1 MEVCQLCVIYFP
13 DVFYLFCSLPNLPVI
28 CQFGW
33 IMCRTPACFAE
44 SNLSAVNQNQTAKIL
59 RKWLHPIVIVTQ
71 NNRLFHLPIIVLDT
85 LPLASLR
92 LISWSCIMFCWV
104 LTCMLNMC
112 LFGSVDRQF
121 IVYTNLVL
129 FPCALERVLCMFV
142 NG

>member
-1 MEVCQLCVIYFP
+1 MDVCQLCVIYFP

-59 RKWLHPIVIVTQ
+59 RKWLHLIVLVTQ
-71 NNRLFHLPIIVLDT
+71 YNRLFHLLRIVLDT

-92 LISWSCIMFCWV
+92 LIMFNFCRV
-104 LTCMLNMC
+104 LTCMLNMF
-112 LFGSVDRQF
+112 LFVSVERQF
-121 IVYTNLVL
+121 IFYTYLIL
-129 FPCALERVLCMFV
+129 FPCGLERVLCILC
-142 NG
+142 